1 MQAAA
6 YRCQR
11 RKFPEHLGV
20 IVNKIAPGR
29 EHAGSDKEMG
39 EVMNKLVIADPGRCI
54 GCRTCEVACALAHS
68 APGALATLSPASFIP
83 RLKVVKTAKV
93 STPVQCRQCEDAPC
107 AAVCPTGTL
116 VMGNNSVQVIP
127 SRCIGCKS
135 CMIACRFGVIE
146 ILPCELKL
154 PERQPSGTTHVEA
167 VKCDL
172 CESRENGPA
181 CVEVCPTKAIYVI
194 DSAVLALASLKR
206 REHAAAMLVI
216 GGSDSY
222 LSQAGN

>member
-1 MQAAA
+1 MIV
-6 YRCQR
+6 
-11 RKFPEHLGV
+11 KTFP
-20 IVNKIAPGR
+20 
-29 EHAGSDKEMG
+29 AGWELRSGDKEIG

-54 GCRTCEVACALAHS
+54 GCRTCEVACSLAHS
-68 APGALATLSPASFIP
+68 APDALATLSPASFIP
-83 RLKVVKTAKV
+83 RLKVVKTATV
-93 STPVQCRQCEDAPC
+93 STPVQCRQCDDAPC

-146 ILPCELKL
+146 ILPCELL
-154 PERQPSGTTHVEA
+154 DGQPLGTTHVEA

-172 CESRENGPA
+172 CESRGAGPA

-194 DSAVLALASLKR
+194 DSAVLALAALRR
-206 REHAAAMLVI
+206 REHSAAMLVI
-216 GGSDSY
+216 GGTEGY
-222 LSQAGN
+222 LSQAGS